1 MKEGPVIEGPVDD
14 FDRSGTLLT
23 MREACQVLHVHA
35 NTLRRWSAK
44 GMIRSYRIGVGYQR
58 RYDAGEV
65 AALAFNQMR
74 FVQPAHRQCLQVSR
88 DPAR

>member
-1 MKEGPVIEGPVDD
+1 MNKGPVIKGSIDVVDQ
-14 FDRSGTLLT
+14 SGTLLT
-23 MREACQVLHVHA
+23 MREACQMLHVHA

-44 GMIRSYRIGVGYQR
+44 GMIRAYRIGAGYQR

-74 FVQPAHRQCLQVSR
+74 FVQPAHRQ
-88 DPAR
+88 